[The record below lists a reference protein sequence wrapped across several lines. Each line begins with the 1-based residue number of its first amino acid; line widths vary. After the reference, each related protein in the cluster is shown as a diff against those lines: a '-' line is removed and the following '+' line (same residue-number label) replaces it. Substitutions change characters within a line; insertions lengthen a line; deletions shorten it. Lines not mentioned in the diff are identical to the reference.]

1 MEACLGRARARGFT
15 LDPADLET
23 SPLAGDDPKPNGI
36 VARCRK
42 ALQKAN
48 PARRFCR
55 RMPILIGLFLGVLL
69 WMAARLHTGSPII
82 PASIMRLG
90 KQVPPPPPP
99 DPLPGTDR
107 PTWKPGMCNIPEIE
121 FLRGSKLGLT
131 SSIVY
136 TRRCVKPER
145 TNSVDREVVFNI
157 TSPLISSKTT
167 VNLTDCS
174 AVELPPCDPLPLT
187 VPLPFPTKQYPHL
200 LFGIAS
206 NYDRIVAGLPE
217 FAHWLADTGAQLL
230 GIVADADDRNPP
242 FNLTALTELYA
253 SHHINATFI
262 PPTLKTRLNGNGQ
275 GPPPI
280 EHHHF
285 LLVRELHARVIP
297 STTRWLGILDDDTFF
312 PALSP
317 LDAALA
323 RHDHTRST
331 WLGALSDDFG
341 SVRTW
346 GIMAFG
352 GAGIF
357 VSPPLAAQVAAHSD
371 DCLRNQPTAT
381 GDGLLRDCIYAHT
394 RTQLT
399 LVPGL
404 HQQDMRGDPSGFFEG
419 GLSPLPLSLHHW
431 KSWFRAPVAA
441 MARVATLVCGECL
454 LQRWRF
460 PGDNT
465 VFTNGWSVA
474 VYDDLEKIDL
484 DRVEGT
490 WQYPSREYDPTYGML
505 REKVPASR
513 KRSYLLRE
521 AVEDTVE
528 GKRVLRQVYVYRP
541 EDAWED
547 RSRPYEGDEVV
558 EMFWEL

>member
-1 MEACLGRARARGFT
+1 M
-15 LDPADLET
+15 
-23 SPLAGDDPKPNGI
+23 
-36 VARCRK
+36 ARCRK

-48 PARRFCR
+48 FARRFCR

-69 WMAARLHTGSPII
+69 WTAARLHNGSPII

-90 KQVPPPPPP
+90 HKEAPPPPPPPP

-107 PTWKPGMCNIPEIE
+107 PSWKPGMCNIPEIE
-121 FLRGSKLGLT
+121 FLRSSKLGLT

-136 TRRCVKPER
+136 TRRCVKPTR
-145 TNSVDREVVFNI
+145 SASTNRDEIANI
-157 TSPLISSKTT
+157 TAPLISSKTT

-174 AVELPPCDPLPLT
+174 AVELPPCEPLHLT

-206 NYDRIVAGLPE
+206 NYERIVAGLPE
-217 FAHWLADTGAQLL
+217 FAHWLSDTGAQLI
-230 GIVADADDRNPP
+230 GIVADADDVRNPQY
-242 FNLTALTELYA
+242 NLTTLTALYA
-253 SHHINATFI
+253 ARNITATFL
-262 PPTLKTRLNGNGQ
+262 PPTLKTRINGE

-285 LLVRELHARVIP
+285 LLVQTLHDHLTPA
-297 STTRWLGILDDDTFF
+297 TRWLGILDDDTFF
-312 PALSP
+312 PALAP

-323 RHDHTRST
+323 AHDHTQST

-346 GIMAFG
+346 GMMAFG

-357 VSPPLAAQVAAHSD
+357 VSPPLAAAVAARSD
-371 DCLRNQPTAT
+371 ACLRNQPTAT
-381 GDGLLRDCIYAHT
+381 GDGLLRDCIYAYT

-404 HQQDMRGDPSGFFEG
+404 HQMDMRGDPSGFFEG
-419 GLSPLPLSLHHW
+419 GLRPLPLSLHHW

-441 MARVATLVCGECL
+441 MARVATLVCGGCM
-454 LQRWRF
+454 LQRWRVG
-460 PGDNT
+460 GDT

-474 VYDDLEKIDL
+474 VYDTLEGIDL

-490 WQYPSREYDPTYGML
+490 WAHPTREFDPTYGML
-505 REKVPASR
+505 RERVPRER

-521 AVEDTVE
+521 AVEDTVD

-541 EDAWED
+541 EEGWED
-547 RSRPYEGDEVV
+547 KTRAWEGDEVV
-558 EMFWEL
+558 EMFWEI